1 VQVEPSKIPSRSAH
15 SVEYRLFCSVSSRT
29 ANRRLPELLSAFTAA
44 KKQQISN
51 ARHHRILNKIRTAER
66 KGQRESEKED
76 DEV

>member
-1 VQVEPSKIPSRSAH
+1 
-15 SVEYRLFCSVSSRT
+15 VSSRT

-51 ARHHRILNKIRTAER
+51 ARHQRIFNKFRTAER
-66 KGQRESEKED
+66 KDQKESEKEG

>member
-1 VQVEPSKIPSRSAH
+1 
-15 SVEYRLFCSVSSRT
+15 VSSRT

-66 KGQRESEKED
+66 KDQKESEKEG